1 MRPPPFGAA
10 RAKSTLLLVYFR
22 DDTNNFGRDTNKGS
36 DRFEGAFAEGQHRP
50 YKVGDGE
57 GLYVFVS
64 TSGARLWRL
73 AYRFKGK
80 QKTLSL
86 GKYPETSLLD
96 ARRARDEAKKLIAN
110 EIDPSGAR
118 KRGRAYFPVFVFGT
132 EPSVKL

>member
-1 MRPPPFGAA
+1 LKVRSLKGKAA
-10 RAKSTLLLVYFR
+10 
-22 DDTNNFGRDTNKGS
+22 
-36 DRFEGAFAEGQHRP
+36 P
-50 YKVGDGE
+50 YKVSDGE

-73 AYRFKGK
+73 AYRFNGK